1 MKFAKKPRGFLILEA
16 AVAFILV
23 SIGMMGLI
31 MLSIKG
37 SRATQESF
45 ERTEAVNLASLIV
58 AKVRSSGDG
67 LLEWHNVDVANSATW
82 TSSHSATLLA
92 LNEMKQV
99 ANDRLSTPIARITLR
114 APDGITNCAAAPCA
128 VQVDVSWMGA
138 TQKQQNYSLTGWAGL
153 QL

>member
-1 MKFAKKPRGFLILEA
+1 M
-16 AVAFILV
+16 AFILI
-23 SIGMMGLI
+23 SIGMIGLI
-31 MLSIKG
+31 MLSIRG

-82 TSSHSATLLA
+82 TSSHSATVLA

-99 ANDRLSTPIARITLR
+99 ANDRLSTPTALITLS
-114 APDGITNCAAAPCA
+114 APDGTNCAAAPCA
-128 VQVDVSWMGA
+128 VQVDVSWKGA
-138 TQKQQNYSLTGWAGL
+138 TEKPQKYSLTSWAGL